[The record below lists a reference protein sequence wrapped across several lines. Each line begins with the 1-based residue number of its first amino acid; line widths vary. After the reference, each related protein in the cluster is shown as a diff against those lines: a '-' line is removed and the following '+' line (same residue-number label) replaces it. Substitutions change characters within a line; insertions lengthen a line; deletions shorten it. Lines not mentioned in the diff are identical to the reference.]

1 MLGSGSRLGRV
12 SVDEVVCLRV
22 DLEDLI
28 RRCRLGVAES
38 VETTVAVLVD
48 LESVPSP
55 VERVLQQLIRSALR
69 ADVARLDRAES
80 NLDCDGFVADLALR
94 GVVDVLV
101 PVGAPLVQHVLERP
115 DRTEVGP
122 GYLPCV
128 LGLVVVDLVVVDQL
142 GSVVP
147 VPLGWG
153 PKRDEGDILH
163 PGDCLSVFADV
174 VHGLALR
181 GLGHLHRL
189 AGPDKVGLTLDV
201 LIAQVDDVEVVDV
214 DFGHCVYLYCEK

>member
-1 MLGSGSRLGRV
+1 MLGSGSRPGLV
-12 SVDEVVCLRV
+12 AVDEVVCLRV
-22 DLEDLI
+22 GLEDLI

-48 LESVPSP
+48 LESVPSL
-55 VERVLQQLIRSALR
+55 VERVLQQLIRSAHR
-69 ADVARLDRAES
+69 ADVARLDHAHS
-80 NLDCDGFVADLALR
+80 DLYCDGFAADLALR
-94 GVVDVLV
+94 GPVGVLV
-101 PVGAPLVQHVLERP
+101 PVGAPLVHEVLERP

-128 LGLVVVDLVVVDQL
+128 LGLVVVDLVVVDHL
-142 GSVVP
+142 GSVCP
-147 VPLGWG
+147 VPPGWG
-153 PKRDEGDILH
+153 PNRDEGDILH

-189 AGPDKVGLTLDV
+189 AGLDEVSLTTDGL
-201 LIAQVDDVEVVDV
+201 ISQVDDVEVLGV